1 MDPIVELLQALAPAA
16 PDELT
21 VIVRCDRGL
30 TSPKLWRQIRAQGWH
45 PPDL

>member
-16 PDELT
+16 SGELT

-30 TSPKLWRQIRAQGWH
+30 NGPKLWLQIRA
-45 PPDL
+45 